1 MPPHAFW
8 RRLRHPF
15 SISAPRMA
23 VRNEL
28 AWPVRIGLVVALLV
42 IIGGMWWWGFD
53 FGQIFGRVHRSQMQE
68 RVDTLE
74 ADNARLA
81 GENRELHRRAMEL
94 ESDAAIGRGTQS
106 TLTRQVQDL
115 SAENAQIKEEL
126 AFLQKLV
133 SDSTKEAGLSIQRL
147 TVVREADNAWHYA
160 VLVVRGGN
168 PKDDFAGHL
177 VLTVATTVAGDGTPR
192 SETLT
197 IPPPDGASPLKLRF
211 KYYQRVEGMLDVPPG
226 ARVTSVT
233 ARAFEDGAAVARATR
248 TLTNP

>member
-1 MPPHAFW
+1 MT
-8 RRLRHPF
+8 
-15 SISAPRMA
+15 

-28 AWPVRIGLVVALLV
+28 GWPLRIGIVVALLAV
-42 IIGGMWWWGFD
+42 IGGMWWWGFD
-53 FGQIFGRVHRSQMQE
+53 FGQIFGGVHRSQMQQ
-68 RVDTLE
+68 RVEKLE
-74 ADNARLA
+74 ADNTKL
-81 GENRELHRRAMEL
+81 ENENGELHRHAMEL

-115 SAENAQIKEEL
+115 SAENAQMKEEL

-168 PKDDFAGHL
+168 PRRTTLPAIWCW
-177 VLTVATTVAGDGTPR
+177 TVATTVAGDGTPH

-197 IPPPDGASPLKLRF
+197 IPPADSASPLKLRF
-211 KYYQRVEGMLDVPPG
+211 KYYQRVEGTLEVPQG
-226 ARVTSVT
+226 VRVTSVT
-233 ARAFEDGAAVARATR
+233 ARAFEDGAGVARATR